1 MKPTT
6 EVFFFGSLSRE
17 RGEHHVTCDLPR
29 PTPLGEVLE
38 HLQIPPGRVQLVM
51 VNYRAVPSGHV
62 IQPGDRVA
70 LFPREYAI
78 FTDWK
83 DFRSPRQA
91 P

>member
-1 MKPTT
+1 MKTVT
-6 EVFFFGSLSRE
+6 DVFFFGSLSRE
-17 RGEHHVTCDLPR
+17 RGDHHCTCELPR
-29 PTPLGEVLE
+29 STPLREVLE

-51 VNYRAVPSGHV
+51 VNYRAVPSDHV

-78 FTDWK
+78 FADWR
-83 DFRSPRQA
+83 DFRSPRQV